1 MLGAE
6 ENSQEL
12 ERFHSMRQLQE
23 NLLQAR
29 NNQKLELW
37 NFANDILRRL
47 LFLPLSLVLNGNLK
61 QSETTTPPLD
71 HNDNHVSSVGK
82 SSWANAST
90 NSRKGCCASDE
101 RGDPIFSPKK
111 LSNGR
116 AINLSSKTFDCLNSR
131 SWIWLTCKSWSY
143 KGQLSNLL
151 NVKARQHSQRL
162 SAHIRSNS

>member
-1 MLGAE
+1 MKARSTIGVLSWLPLKVAV
-6 ENSQEL
+6 Q
-12 ERFHSMRQLQE
+12 RW
-23 NLLQAR
+23 LLQSRTENNETRENVR
-29 NNQKLELW
+29 NWRKFPGAGALSPYAAVAGEFAPGSKQPKLEMW

-71 HNDNHVSSVGK
+71 HNDNHVSSLGK

-111 LSNGR
+111 LSNGL
-116 AINLSSKTFDCLNSR
+116 AINLSSKTFDCLTSR
-131 SWIWLTCKSWSY
+131 SWI
-143 KGQLSNLL
+143 
-151 NVKARQHSQRL
+151 
-162 SAHIRSNS
+162 